1 MRRLVLAALLLA
13 SAATPAF
20 AAEQVNVY
28 SARHYDADIKLFE
41 LFTKETGI
49 KVNVVEDEA
58 DKLIQ
63 RIKAEGANS
72 PADLFIT
79 VDAGRLWRAQEA
91 NVLQPVRSEK
101 LEQLIPAQMREP
113 GGLWYGLTKR
123 VRIVMVNKDK
133 VQPNEITRYEDLADP
148 KWKGRICVRSS
159 NAVYNQSLVGSMI
172 AADGMAATEKWAKA
186 LVANLAKPPRG
197 GDIDQILSVAAGE
210 CDVTLANNY
219 YLARLIH
226 STKASEHDPAMKIAV
241 IFPNQGDRGTHS
253 NISGAG
259 VVRSAPHK
267 ENAVKLLEFLA
278 SDEAQ
283 KLVADENYE
292 YPVRDGL
299 PVQVTLAGWGQFKTD
314 AMSAS
319 VFGRNNA
326 DALKLMDRAGWR

>member
-1 MRRLVLAALLLA
+1 MRRLLAALLLA
-13 SAATPAF
+13 ASPAS

-72 PADLFIT
+72 PADLFVT

-91 NVLQPVRSEK
+91 NVLQPVRSEA
-101 LEQLIPAQMREP
+101 LERLVPTELREP
-113 GGLWYGLTKR
+113 GGFWYGLTKR
-123 VRIVMVNKDK
+123 VRLVMVNKDK
-133 VQPNEITRYEDLADP
+133 VRDGEIKRYEDLADP
-148 KWKGRICVRSS
+148 KWKGRVCMRSS

-172 AADGMAATEKWAKA
+172 VADGLPATERWAKA
-186 LVANLAKPPRG
+186 LVANFAKPPRG
-197 GDIDQILSVAAGE
+197 GDIDQIMSVAAGE

-219 YLARLIH
+219 YLARLVH
-226 STKASEHDPAMKIAV
+226 SPKQGERDAAAKIAV
-241 IFPNQGDRGTHS
+241 VFPNQGDRGTHS

-278 SDEAQ
+278 SDQAQ

-292 YPVRDGL
+292 FPIRDAL
-299 PVQVTLAGWGQFKTD
+299 PVQVTLASWGQFKSD
-314 AMSAS
+314 AMNAAI
-319 VFGRNNA
+319 FGRNNG

>member
-1 MRRLVLAALLLA
+1 MRRLVLAALLVA
-13 SAATPAF
+13 SPAF

-101 LEQLIPAQMREP
+101 LEKLVPAQLREP

-226 STKASEHDPAMKIAV
+226 SSKPSESEPAKKIAV
-241 IFPNQGDRGTHS
+241 VFPNQADRGTHS

-267 ENAVKLLEFLA
+267 DNAVKLLEFLA

-292 YPVRDGL
+292 YPIREGL
-299 PVQVTLAGWGQFKTD
+299 PVQVTLAGWGQFKSD
-314 AMSAS
+314 AMNAAL
-319 VFGRNNA
+319 FGRNNA